1 MAVVLRGMSAGETEA
16 LTAAMTAS
24 GSRLDLSAVA
34 RPKVDKHSTGGVGDK
49 TSPVL
54 APLAAACGV
63 AVPMVSGRGLGHT
76 GGTLDKLESIPG
88 FRTALTPGEIRR
100 VLDRTGCCLVGQ
112 TETLAPADRVFY
124 ALRDATATV
133 ESVPLIAASIM
144 SKKLAA
150 DLDGLVLDVTVG
162 RGAFMK
168 TAPEGRALAECL
180 VAIGKAAGVR
190 MRAVLTAMDAP
201 RGRAVGNTLEMAEC
215 FATLRGEGPDD
226 LATVS
231 VELAARMVEAA
242 GLEPSVEA
250 ARTRVVSAL
259 DDGRGLETL
268 RETIEAQGGD
278 PRVVDAPARLPSVPT
293 VDRVPAPRSGYLAAL
308 DAELVGRAA
317 VVLGAGRDQVDRAVD
332 HAVGVVA
339 RVGMGESVTE
349 GDPVVELHHREARG
363 LAAAREFITR
373 ALRIDD
379 APPPPSALIL
389 DTVA

>member
-1 MAVVLRGMSAGETEA
+1 MRAVDLIRKKRDGGELTPDEIGFFVRGVAADQIPAYQASAWLMAVVLCGMSAGETEA
-16 LTAAMTAS
+16 MTAAMTAS

-88 FRTALTPGEIRR
+88 FRTVLTPDEIRG

-112 TETLAPADRVFY
+112 TETLAPADRVLY

-168 TAPEGRALAECL
+168 TTTQARELADCL
-180 VAIGKAAGVR
+180 VAIGNAAGVR

-201 RGRAVGNTLEMAEC
+201 RGCAVGNALEMAEC
-215 FATLRGEGPDD
+215 FA
-226 LATVS
+226 
-231 VELAARMVEAA
+231 
-242 GLEPSVEA
+242 
-250 ARTRVVSAL
+250 
-259 DDGRGLETL
+259 TL

-278 PRVVDAPARLPSVPT
+278 PRVVDAPARMPSVPT

-317 VVLGAGRDQVDRAVD
+317 VVLGAGRDQVDHAVD
-332 HAVGVVA
+332 HAVGVVV
-339 RVGMGESVTE
+339 RVGMGEPVTA
-349 GDPVVELHHREARG
+349 GDPVVELHHRETRG
-363 LAAAREFITR
+363 LDAARELVTR
-373 ALRIDD
+373 AVRIDD
-379 APPPPSALIL
+379 VAPPPPPRIL
-389 DTVA
+389 ETVA